1 MIQNNAIMDG
11 QGRQNNIKIDYWT
24 ETNPTNTFRQP
35 DIGQTRAYDNSF
47 RYFDASFIKV
57 RNIQLGYNLPSD
69 LVNKLSMS
77 SIRVYASAQNPFTFS
92 KYQKDFGIDP
102 ELGTR
107 PSGGAENTPTYT
119 AGNTPPTRLI
129 IFGINAKF

>member
-1 MIQNNAIMDG
+1 MDG

-24 ETNPTNTFRQP
+24 ETNPSNTFRQP
-35 DIGQTRAYDNSF
+35 NPGQTMAYDNSF
-47 RYFDASFIKV
+47 RYFDASFVKV
-57 RNIQLGYNLPSD
+57 RNIQLGYNFPSD
-69 LVNKLSMS
+69 LMKKISMS
-77 SIRVYASAQNPFTFS
+77 SLRVYVSAQNPFTFS

-102 ELGTR
+102 ELGIT
-107 PSGGAENTPTYT
+107 PGNDNVENTPSYT